1 MEILSSLGT
10 AVVLLMV
17 LHLSFEIK
25 PEVQIEGSPYILV
38 IYDFHQETDVNGNCL
53 HLSNRAVEGLMSL
66 KWSNELMNK
75 NTQSNVGKPKS

>member
-1 MEILSSLGT
+1 MEIPSSLGT

-38 IYDFHQETDVNGNCL
+38 IYDFHQETDI
-53 HLSNRAVEGLMSL
+53 R
-66 KWSNELMNK
+66 
-75 NTQSNVGKPKS
+75 